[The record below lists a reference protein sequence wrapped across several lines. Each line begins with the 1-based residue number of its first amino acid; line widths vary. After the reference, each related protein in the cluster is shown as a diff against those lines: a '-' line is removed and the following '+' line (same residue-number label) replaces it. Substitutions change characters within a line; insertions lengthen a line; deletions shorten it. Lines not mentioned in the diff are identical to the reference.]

1 LPRTE
6 HAARADRAK
15 RGKTICYL
23 AALMSKKFTKRK
35 QPAPDP
41 AAATPE
47 QKLLE
52 RQRFLAARALRK
64 RRQRK
69 SHQ

>member
-1 LPRTE
+1 
-6 HAARADRAK
+6 
-15 RGKTICYL
+15 
-23 AALMSKKFTKRK
+23 MSKKFTQKK
-35 QPAPDP
+35 KPSTDTAT
-41 AAATPE
+41 TPE

>member
-1 LPRTE
+1 
-6 HAARADRAK
+6 
-15 RGKTICYL
+15 
-23 AALMSKKFTKRK
+23 MSKKFTKQK
-35 QPAPDP
+35 PKADTT
-41 AAATPE
+41 ATTPE

>member
-1 LPRTE
+1 MLPRRFESRPSASTQGS
-6 HAARADRAK
+6 R
-15 RGKTICYL
+15 YL

-35 QPAPDP
+35 KFATDP

-47 QKLLE
+47 QKLLA

-69 SHQ
+69 SNQ

>member
-1 LPRTE
+1 
-6 HAARADRAK
+6 
-15 RGKTICYL
+15 
-23 AALMSKKFTKRK
+23 MSKKFTKRK
-35 QPAPDP
+35 KPATES
-41 AAATPE
+41 AATPE

-64 RRQRK
+64 RRRRK